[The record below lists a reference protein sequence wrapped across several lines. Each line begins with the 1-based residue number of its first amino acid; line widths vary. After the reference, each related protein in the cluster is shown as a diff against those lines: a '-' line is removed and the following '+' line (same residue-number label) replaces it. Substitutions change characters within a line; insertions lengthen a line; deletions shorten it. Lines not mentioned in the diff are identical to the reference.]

1 MFVVRAVREVETR
14 HVHACGQQPAQGG
27 LVVDAGPACKRSS
40 CVLPCSSSIA
50 PVPWD
55 PSYREIPASPR
66 RATPIRRVC
75 TQARRL
81 RAATGFEAAFGSSR
95 AARDPSTRLRAPRM
109 ANGDPLTQD
118 GGMHALPF
126 RADVPTAR
134 LAHDLP
140 RNVSPQ
146 GSHAPSDDLPSSLQ
160 THGGSPD
167 GEKASNSE
175 EIERPDETLRAAAK
189 EETPANRSDTGG
201 GLPTN
206 PQHRRGLPNSMLFRH
221 PRSRR
226 KLGGHGARARRMRG
240 WPLGRQARRMVRTP
254 RSRAARAKRQTRP
267 NECLNAHSAQ
277 MFT

>member
-1 MFVVRAVREVETR
+1 M
-14 HVHACGQQPAQGG
+14 C
-27 LVVDAGPACKRSS
+27 
-40 CVLPCSSSIA
+40 
-50 PVPWD
+50 
-55 PSYREIPASPR
+55 
-66 RATPIRRVC
+66 IRD
-75 TQARRL
+75 
-81 RAATGFEAAFGSSR
+81 S
-95 AARDPSTRLRAPRM
+95 
-109 ANGDPLTQD
+109 
-118 GGMHALPF
+118 
-126 RADVPTAR
+126 

-240 WPLGRQARRMVRTP
+240 DVYKRQIEGIPEDIAVRDYCLGTHWSYVEADCGMGVSFTCKGGARRACKQDLRGTCLLYTSR
-254 RSRAARAKRQTRP
+254 RSRTGSRARRRLPA
-267 NECLNAHSAQ
+267 
-277 MFT
+277 

>member
-1 MFVVRAVREVETR
+1 
-14 HVHACGQQPAQGG
+14 
-27 LVVDAGPACKRSS
+27 
-40 CVLPCSSSIA
+40 
-50 PVPWD
+50 
-55 PSYREIPASPR
+55 
-66 RATPIRRVC
+66 
-75 TQARRL
+75 
-81 RAATGFEAAFGSSR
+81 
-95 AARDPSTRLRAPRM
+95 
-109 ANGDPLTQD
+109 
-118 GGMHALPF
+118 MHALPF

-240 WPLGRQARRMVRTP
+240 W
-254 RSRAARAKRQTRP
+254 AARAASATHGANPAQPRRAGKTPNATERVPKRPFSTNVSRETSAAVTRAP
-267 NECLNAHSAQ
+267 TATQPKTPAPRSGTGASCAKRRAVYTSATQ
-277 MFT
+277 RPCRLQYSYTLRASSPSAMAKSATGASSGVSSTIW

>member
-1 MFVVRAVREVETR
+1 
-14 HVHACGQQPAQGG
+14 
-27 LVVDAGPACKRSS
+27 
-40 CVLPCSSSIA
+40 
-50 PVPWD
+50 
-55 PSYREIPASPR
+55 
-66 RATPIRRVC
+66 
-75 TQARRL
+75 
-81 RAATGFEAAFGSSR
+81 
-95 AARDPSTRLRAPRM
+95 
-109 ANGDPLTQD
+109 
-118 GGMHALPF
+118 MHALPF

-167 GEKASNSE
+167 GEASNSE

-221 PRSRR
+221 PRNRR

-240 WPLGRQARRMVRTP
+240 W
-254 RSRAARAKRQTRP
+254 AARAASATHGANPAQPRRAGKTPNATERVSKRPFRTNVSRETSCIGRSRRGKQTFGARMR
-267 NECLNAHSAQ
+267 AHEPRGIRAANGTQAQ
-277 MFT
+277 AAQRSLRMAKKAVRLFPAWL